1 MTRTAK
7 VFILSNPIL
16 YARAWDAL
24 RGTLMSEGDVRRIP
38 TGVADF
44 DSIIQGGMPAGSL
57 VLLLGDVGGGGL
69 EFALTSAA
77 KIGIVKEFP
86 ETRAFMLGDAGK
98 NGILPEKMCY
108 VTFSRSRDDLL
119 REVKMS
125 FNKDFYESLKN
136 NLVFRDFSKNYFMH
150 SVVPMAWVDSEESGV
165 FSDKKEDGLMASFVD
180 FLDGN
185 APGSVII
192 IDSLTDLVVSE
203 TINFQDVIALLKGMQ
218 RMSKKWGSVIYVM
231 LTDEILDRKRQQM
244 VIDSVDGVLKFEWAK
259 FHHTSKRQRYLYVE
273 KFMSVLPHLDQ
284 ERIARFATLITSQ
297 SGFVVINTE
306 RVG

>member
-1 MTRTAK
+1 
-7 VFILSNPIL
+7 
-16 YARAWDAL
+16 
-24 RGTLMSEGDVRRIP
+24 MSEGDVQRIP

-44 DSIIQGGMPAGSL
+44 DSIIQGGLPAGSV
-57 VLLLGDVGGGGL
+57 VLLLGDVGGGGH

-86 ETRAFMLGDAGK
+86 DTRSFMLGDAGK
-98 NGILPEKMCY
+98 NGVLPDKMCY
-108 VTFSRSRDDLL
+108 ITFSRSRNDILQD
-119 REVKMS
+119 VKLS
-125 FNKDFYESLKN
+125 FNKDFYESLKT
-136 NLVFRDFSKNYFMH
+136 NLLFKDFSKDYFMH
-150 SVVPMAWVDSEESGV
+150 TVVPTSWLDSEETQGI
-165 FSDKKEDGLMASFVD
+165 FSDKKKDGLLESLVD
-180 FLDGN
+180 FLDVN
-185 APGSVII
+185 APKSMVIM
-192 IDSLTDLVVSE
+192 DSLTDLVVSE
-203 TINFQDVIALLKGMQ
+203 TIPFQDVVALLKGIQ
-218 RMSKKWGSVIYVM
+218 RMAKKWSSVFYLV

-244 VIDSVDGVLKFEWAK
+244 IIDSVDGVLKFEWAK

>member
-1 MTRTAK
+1 
-7 VFILSNPIL
+7 
-16 YARAWDAL
+16 
-24 RGTLMSEGDVRRIP
+24 MSEGDALRVP

-44 DSIIQGGMPAGSL
+44 DSIIQGGMPLGSV

-86 ETRAFMLGDAGK
+86 DTRNFMLGDAGK
-98 NGILPEKMCY
+98 KGILPEKMCY
-108 VTFSRSRDDLL
+108 VTFSRSKDDVL

-125 FNKDFYESLKN
+125 FNRDFHESLTTSLLFK
-136 NLVFRDFSKNYFMH
+136 DFSKDYFMH
-150 SVVPMAWVDSEESGV
+150 TVVPTSWVGSDQSGL
-165 FSDKKEDGLMASFVD
+165 FSDKKQDGLLESLVD
-180 FLDGN
+180 FLDAN
-185 APGSVII
+185 APKSMVI

-203 TINFQDVIALLKGMQ
+203 SVNFQDLVSLLKGIQ
-218 RMSKKWGSVIYVM
+218 RMSKKWGSVFYLI

-244 VIDSVDGVLKFEWAK
+244 IIDSVDGVLKFEWAK

>member
-1 MTRTAK
+1 
-7 VFILSNPIL
+7 
-16 YARAWDAL
+16 
-24 RGTLMSEGDVRRIP
+24 MSEGDVQRIP

-44 DSIIQGGMPAGSL
+44 DSIIQGGLPVGSV

-86 ETRAFMLGDAGK
+86 DTRSFMLGDAGK
-98 NGILPEKMCY
+98 AGLLPDKVCY
-108 VTFSRSRDDLL
+108 ITFSRA
-119 REVKMS
+119 REDILQDVKMS
-125 FNKDFYESLKN
+125 FNKDFYDSLKT
-136 NLVFRDFSKNYFMH
+136 NLLFRDFSKDYFVH
-150 SVVPMAWVDSEESGV
+150 TVVPTTWLDSDQSGL
-165 FSDKKEDGLMASFVD
+165 FTDKKEDGLLESMVD
-180 FLDGN
+180 FLDAN
-185 APGSVII
+185 APKSMVI

-203 TINFQDVIALLKGMQ
+203 TINFQDVISLLKGIQ
-218 RMSKKWGSVIYVM
+218 RMSKKWGSVFYLL

>member
-1 MTRTAK
+1 
-7 VFILSNPIL
+7 
-16 YARAWDAL
+16 
-24 RGTLMSEGDVRRIP
+24 MSEGDVLRVP

-44 DSIIQGGMPAGSL
+44 DSIIQGGMPIGSV

-86 ETRAFMLGDAGK
+86 DTRNFMLGDAGK
-98 NGILPEKMCY
+98 GGVLPEKMCY
-108 VTFSRSRDDLL
+108 VTFSRSKDDLL

-125 FNKDFYESLKN
+125 FNKDFYESLSTTLLFK
-136 NLVFRDFSKNYFMH
+136 DFSKDYFMH
-150 SVVPMAWVDSEESGV
+150 TVVPTTWVDSDQSGL
-165 FSDKKEDGLMASFVD
+165 FTEKSKDGLLESLVD
-180 FLDGN
+180 FLDQN
-185 APGSVII
+185 APKSMVI

-203 TINFQDVIALLKGMQ
+203 SVDFQDLVALLKGIQ
-218 RMSKKWGSVIYVM
+218 RMAKKWSSVFYLV

>member
-1 MTRTAK
+1 M
-7 VFILSNPIL
+7 
-16 YARAWDAL
+16 L
-24 RGTLMSEGDVRRIP
+24 RVP

-44 DSIIQGGMPAGSL
+44 DSIIQGGLPLGSV

-86 ETRAFMLGDAGK
+86 DTRNFMLGDAGK
-98 NGILPEKMCY
+98 GGVLPDKMCY
-108 VTFSRSRDDLL
+108 VTFSRSSDDVL

-125 FNKDFYESLKN
+125 FNRDFYESLNSSLIFK
-136 NLVFRDFSKNYFMH
+136 DFSKDYFMH
-150 SVVPMAWVDSEESGV
+150 TVVPTSWVGSDQSGL
-165 FSDKKEDGLMASFVD
+165 FSDKKQDGLLESLVD
-180 FLDGN
+180 FLEAN
-185 APGSVII
+185 APKSMVIL
-192 IDSLTDLVVSE
+192 DSLTDLVVSE
-203 TINFQDVIALLKGMQ
+203 SVDFQDLVALLKGIQ
-218 RMSKKWGSVIYVM
+218 RMSKKWGSVFYLV

-244 VIDSVDGVLKFEWAK
+244 IIDSVDGVLKFEWAK

>member
-1 MTRTAK
+1 
-7 VFILSNPIL
+7 V
-16 YARAWDAL
+16 
-24 RGTLMSEGDVRRIP
+24 P

-44 DSIIQGGMPAGSL
+44 DSIMGGGLPAGSV

-86 ETRAFMLGDAGK
+86 ETRGFMMGHAGK
-98 NGILPEKMCY
+98 DGILPEKMAY
-108 VTFSRSRDDLL
+108 ITFSRSREDIL
-119 REVKMS
+119 REVKMA
-125 FNKDFYESLKN
+125 FNNDFYESLSSGLMFK
-136 NLVFRDFSKNYFMH
+136 DFSRGYFIR
-150 SVVPMAWVDSEESGV
+150 SVVPVSWVGSEESEL
-165 FSDKKEDGLMASFVD
+165 FSENREGGLLESFVN
-180 FLDGN
+180 FLDSN
-185 APGSVII
+185 APNSLVI

-203 TINFQDVIALLKGMQ
+203 TVKFEDVVSLLKGIQ
-218 RMSKKWGSVIYVM
+218 RMAKKWGAVFYIL
-231 LTDEILDRKRQQM
+231 LTDEILDRKKQQM
-244 VIDSVDGVLKFEWAK
+244 IIDSVDGVLRFEWAK

-273 KFMSVLPHLDQ
+273 KFASVLPHLDQ

>member
-1 MTRTAK
+1 
-7 VFILSNPIL
+7 
-16 YARAWDAL
+16 
-24 RGTLMSEGDVRRIP
+24 MSEGDVDRIP

-44 DSIIQGGMPAGSL
+44 DSIIQGGLPVGSV

-77 KIGIVKEFP
+77 KIGIVKEYP
-86 ETRAFMLGDAGK
+86 DTRAFMLGDAGK
-98 NGILPEKMCY
+98 NGLLPEKTCY
-108 VTFSRSRDDLL
+108 VTFSRSKEDILRD
-119 REVKMS
+119 VKLS
-125 FNKDFYESLKN
+125 FNRDFYDSLKST
-136 NLVFRDFSKNYFMH
+136 LTFKDFSKDYFMR
-150 SVVPMAWVDSEESGV
+150 SVVPTSWVDGDNGHNVLFAKDEKDRKGV
-165 FSDKKEDGLMASFVD
+165 LESFVD
-180 FLDGN
+180 FLDNN
-185 APGSVII
+185 APRSMVVV
-192 IDSLTDLVVSE
+192 DSLTDLVVSDAVKFE
-203 TINFQDVIALLKGMQ
+203 DLVSLIKGMQ
-218 RMSKKWGSVIYVM
+218 RMSKKWGSIFYLI

-244 VIDSVDGVLKFEWAK
+244 IIDSVDGVFKFEWAK

>member
-1 MTRTAK
+1 M
-7 VFILSNPIL
+7 
-16 YARAWDAL
+16 
-24 RGTLMSEGDVRRIP
+24 P

-44 DSIIQGGMPAGSL
+44 DSIIQGGMPMGSV

-86 ETRAFMLGDAGK
+86 DTRNFMLGDAGK
-98 NGILPEKMCY
+98 GGILPEKMCY
-108 VTFSRSRDDLL
+108 ITFSRSKEDLL

-125 FNKDFYESLKN
+125 FNKDFYTSLSGGLLFK
-136 NLVFRDFSKNYFMH
+136 DFSKDYFMH
-150 SVVPMAWVDSEESGV
+150 TVVPTTWVDSDQSGL
-165 FSDKKEDGLMASFVD
+165 FTEKSKDGLLESLVD
-180 FLDGN
+180 FLDQN
-185 APGSVII
+185 APRSMVI

-203 TINFQDVIALLKGMQ
+203 SVDFQDLVALLKGIQ
-218 RMSKKWGSVIYVM
+218 RMAKKWGSVFYLV

-244 VIDSVDGVLKFEWAK
+244 IIDSVDGVLKFEWAK

>member
-1 MTRTAK
+1 
-7 VFILSNPIL
+7 
-16 YARAWDAL
+16 
-24 RGTLMSEGDVRRIP
+24 MSEGDVLRVP

-44 DSIIQGGMPAGSL
+44 DSIIQGGMPLGSV

-86 ETRAFMLGDAGK
+86 DTRNFMLGDAGK
-98 NGILPEKMCY
+98 GGILPEKMCY
-108 VTFSRSRDDLL
+108 VTFSRSRDDVL

-125 FNKDFYESLKN
+125 FNRDFYDSLNTSLIFK
-136 NLVFRDFSKNYFMH
+136 DFSKDYFMH
-150 SVVPMAWVDSEESGV
+150 TVVPTSWVGSDQSGL
-165 FSDKKEDGLMASFVD
+165 FADKKQDGLLESLVD
-180 FLDGN
+180 FLDTN
-185 APGSVII
+185 APRSMVI

-203 TINFQDVIALLKGMQ
+203 SVDFQDLVALLKGIQ
-218 RMSKKWGSVIYVM
+218 RMSKKWGSVFYLV

-244 VIDSVDGVLKFEWAK
+244 IIDSVDGVLKFEWAK

>member
-1 MTRTAK
+1 
-7 VFILSNPIL
+7 
-16 YARAWDAL
+16 
-24 RGTLMSEGDVRRIP
+24 MSDGDVLRVP

-44 DSIIQGGMPAGSL
+44 DSIIQGGMPMGSV

-86 ETRAFMLGDAGK
+86 DTRNFMLGDAGK
-98 NGILPEKMCY
+98 GGILPEKMCY
-108 VTFSRSRDDLL
+108 VTFSRSKDDLL

-125 FNKDFYESLKN
+125 FNKDFYASLSSGLLFK
-136 NLVFRDFSKNYFMH
+136 DFSKDYFMH
-150 SVVPMAWVDSEESGV
+150 TVVPTTWVDSDQSGLFSEKSSNGLLES
-165 FSDKKEDGLMASFVD
+165 LVD
-180 FLDGN
+180 FLDQN
-185 APGSVII
+185 APKSMVI

-203 TINFQDVIALLKGMQ
+203 SVDFQDLVALLKGIQ
-218 RMSKKWGSVIYVM
+218 RMAKKWGSVFYIV

-244 VIDSVDGVLKFEWAK
+244 IIDSVDGVLKFEWAK